1 MDCDWKIKARGRWFS
16 QPAMTTFWTR
26 TLTIGDEE
34 LESTKC
40 ESGNFPAP

>member
-16 QPAMTTFWTR
+16 QSAMTTFWTT

-40 ESGNFPAP
+40 ESGNFWAP